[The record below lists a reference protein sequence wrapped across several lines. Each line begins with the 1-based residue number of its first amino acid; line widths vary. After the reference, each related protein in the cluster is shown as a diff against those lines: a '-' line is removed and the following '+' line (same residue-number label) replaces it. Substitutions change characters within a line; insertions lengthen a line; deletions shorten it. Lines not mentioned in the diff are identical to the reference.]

1 MEQTLNNKLG
11 LQHVLL
17 HVRYFGPKMVDRFVW
32 KMLSYHVGRKMKRSP
47 DKWRQSLARL
57 WWTPSMVSCFIKRLK
72 QVLVNCEDWWS
83 ALCLDKFGSMQ
94 SNWSC
99 SIFDKQMDPYET
111 FRWYFHTSWLLWWR
125 QFLFWFFVCSTFDN
139 RMETWT
145 VDRSLCWFDHRD
157 WAAYGVA
164 RPPGSKQENPAKS
177 NINQLCIIIF
187 ILIFFGMA
195 SFPSHLLFLFCFGQ
209 AMDVVET
216 IQHQPNLHN

>member
-1 MEQTLNNKLG
+1 MLNSDNDDDDLKIIQCTQPFLQSFTSVRRWKPLDDTSG
-11 LQHVLL
+11 L
-17 HVRYFGPKMVDRFVW
+17 
-32 KMLSYHVGRKMKRSP
+32 
-47 DKWRQSLARL
+47 L
-57 WWTPSMVSCFIKRLK
+57 WW
-72 QVLVNCEDWWS
+72 
-83 ALCLDKFGSMQ
+83 Q
-94 SNWSC
+94 SHFLFFCC

-187 ILIFFGMA
+187 ILIFLA
-195 SFPSHLLFLFCFGQ
+195 WHHSLLTSSFCFASVKQ
-209 AMDVVET
+209 WMSSRLSST
-216 IQHQPNLHN
+216 NPTWMLKYSLLC